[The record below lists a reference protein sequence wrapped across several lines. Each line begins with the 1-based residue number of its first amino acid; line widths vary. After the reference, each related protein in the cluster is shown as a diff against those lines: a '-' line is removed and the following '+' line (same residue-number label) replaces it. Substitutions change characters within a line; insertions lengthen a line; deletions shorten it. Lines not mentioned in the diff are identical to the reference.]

1 MYKIKY
7 FLVSVSL
14 LLLACKSEK
23 SNSINAV
30 STVEAFHQK
39 VANAKPGDEIVLANG
54 VWNNAELLFEA
65 NGTAE
70 NPIVLKAEE
79 NGKVT
84 LEGNS
89 NLRIAGSYLVV
100 KGLVF
105 KNGFTPTTEV
115 ISFRKDSKTLA
126 NNCRLTECVIDSY
139 NNPERHDTETWL
151 ALYGKNNRVDHNHLQ
166 GKNTKGVTMIVR
178 LNSKESQENNH
189 KIDHNYFGPRAVLG
203 ANGGETLRIGTSH
216 YSLTNSKTVVENNYF
231 DRCNGE
237 HENISNK
244 SCQNIYRNN
253 VFYECRG
260 TLTMRHGNE
269 TWVEGNVFVGNG
281 KACTGGI
288 RVING
293 QQTVVNNYAVGLTGN
308 RFRGAFVI
316 MNGVPNS
323 KINRYHQVKD
333 ARVANNTFINCDNV
347 QLCAGSDA
355 ERSAVPK
362 NSVVLN
368 NIFYNEHKDDV
379 FTAYDDISGISFTNN
394 ILSPNIKPVS
404 KSGFRKEKLA
414 LTKNKLG
421 LLVPTDTTLNVGA
434 TIKEMVSKAE
444 TGVSWYPKKD
454 KEVAFSSGKTIKVKG
469 GLNTLIEATINSK
482 AGDVLELDENETYV
496 VSKVVSIKHPITV
509 TSSGAKKPLLLF
521 EKKNLFQIENNGA
534 LKLQGLKIDGK
545 KSPDDTGNAV
555 ISTSKYSMNTN
566 YKLLVDACDFVNLD
580 INYAFDAIKV
590 YKNTFADTIS
600 ITNSK
605 FNNVTG
611 SVMALD
617 KEIDDIGIYNAEY
630 VILKNNL
637 YKNVGCTV
645 LNLYRGGT
653 DESTYGPFL
662 ELENSV
668 FDNVGNNKRNKA
680 KSAITLYGVQK
691 AQLKNNIFK
700 NSKGIDMYLVVG
712 EPVVEVY
719 NNNFYKSGDLT
730 ITGDQKYKVKNI
742 WKLDPK
748 FTEDYAL
755 SSTSALKNKG
765 TDHKDLGITK

>member
-7 FLVSVSL
+7 FLVLASIM
-14 LLLACKSEK
+14 LLACKSGK
-23 SNSINAV
+23 SDNLNIIK
-30 STVEAFHQK
+30 TVEAFHQK
-39 VANAKPGDEIVLANG
+39 VSEAKPGDEIVLANG
-54 VWNNAELLFEA
+54 VWENAELLFEA

-70 NPIVLKAEE
+70 NPIVLRAEE
-79 NGKVT
+79 SGKVT

-89 NLRIAGSYLVV
+89 NLRIAGSHLVI

-189 KIDHNYFGPRAVLG
+189 RIDHNYFGPRAVLG

-216 YSLTNSKTVVENNYF
+216 YSLTNSKTIVENNFF

-244 SCQNIYRNN
+244 SCQNVYKNN

-269 TWVEGNVFVGNG
+269 TWVEGNVFIGNQ

-293 QQTVVNNYAVGLTGN
+293 QQTVVNNYAIGLTGN

-333 ARVANNTFINCDNV
+333 AKVVNNTFINCDNV

-355 ERSAVPK
+355 ERSATPESSIVQ
-362 NSVVLN
+362 N
-368 NIFYNEHKDDV
+368 NIFYNENKDNV
-379 FTAYDDISGISFTNN
+379 FTAYDDISGIAFTNN
-394 ILSPNIKPVS
+394 IISPNIKPLTND
-404 KSGFRKEKLA
+404 GFRKEKLV
-414 LTKNKLG
+414 LVKNKLG
-421 LLVPTDTTLNVGA
+421 LLVPKDESLNVGA

-454 KEVAFSSGKTIKVKG
+454 KDVAFASGNTIKVKA
-469 GLNTLIEATINSK
+469 GLNTLIEAAINSQ
-482 AGDVLELDENETYV
+482 AGDVLELDENETYIV
-496 VSKVVSIKHPITV
+496 NKTVAVTHPLTV
-509 TSSGAKKPLLLF
+509 KSSGAKKPLVLF
-521 EKKNLFQIENNGA
+521 EKKVLFQIQNNGA
-534 LKLQGLKIDGK
+534 LQLEGLQIDGK
-545 KSPDDTGNAV
+545 NSPDDTGNSV

-566 YKLLVDACDFVNLD
+566 YKLLVDNCDFLNLD
-580 INYAFDAIKV
+580 INYAFDAVKV

-605 FNNVTG
+605 FNDVTG
-611 SVMALD
+611 SIMALD
-617 KEIDDIGIYNAEY
+617 KETDDIGIYNAEY
-630 VILKNNL
+630 VILKNNI
-637 YKNVGCTV
+637 YKNVGGTV

-691 AQLKNNIFK
+691 AQIKNNIFK
-700 NSKGIDMYLVVG
+700 NSKGVNMHLVVG

-719 NNNFYKSGDLT
+719 NNNFYKSGDLN
-730 ITGDQKYKVKNI
+730 ITGDEKYDVKNV

-748 FTEDYAL
+748 LTENYTL
-755 SSTSALKNKG
+755 SATSPLKNKG
-765 TDHKDLGITK
+765 TDRQDLGVKQ